1 MKFKQIVTATSLSLS
16 LTNAI
21 QLGPRTGSPRVVSVD
36 IQRRHLPA
44 NEVVTRDRRRMSKRQ
59 STVEATLDNQDSLY
73 FADLTLGTPPQQ
85 LRLHLDTGSSDL
97 WVNVPESSLCQA
109 SFQGGRTGC
118 EGGTYD
124 QGSSSTSQVVNNEF
138 NISYVDGSG
147 AIGNYVSDTLVF
159 GGVTLNDFQFGLGE
173 VSSSQQGVLG
183 IGYALNEVQV
193 NRAGLQPY
201 ANLPIALVNNQ
212 LIESAAYSVWLN
224 DLDASTGTILF
235 GGVNTAKYQGD
246 LATMPIIQ
254 TYGGYYQLVVALT
267 AITVGGNDL
276 SSSSLPAGVL
286 LDTGATLTY
295 LPDDIVTEI
304 YDDVQAVYVAE
315 EGAAYA
321 TCDQANRDS
330 TLDFDFSGQKISVP
344 YNELFI
350 DAGTNSQGGPLQFD
364 DGSTACLFGIA
375 PAQGATIVLGDTF
388 LRSAY
393 VVYDLANNEISM
405 ANTVFNATGNDVRQ
419 ITSGPGS
426 VPGATPVEN
435 PVTNV
440 QNQPGGA
447 ILGDGATGSSVTG
460 LSNPG
465 ENGADAASTRSSLGV
480 GTLVALGALVFA
492 VL

>member
-1 MKFKQIVTATSLSLS
+1 M
-16 LTNAI
+16 
-21 QLGPRTGSPRVVSVD
+21 
-36 IQRRHLPA
+36 PA
-44 NEVVTRDRRRMSKRQ
+44 NEIITRDRRLLSKRL
-59 STVEATLDNQDSLY
+59 STVEETLDNQDSLY
-73 FADLTLGTPPQQ
+73 FADLTLGSPPQS

-97 WVNVPESSLCQA
+97 WVNVPDSSLCQG
-109 SFQGGRTGC
+109 SFQAGTSGC

-124 QGSSSTSQVVNNEF
+124 QGSSSTSRVVNNEF

-147 AIGNYVSDTLVF
+147 AVGNYVSDTLVF
-159 GGVTLNDFQFGLGE
+159 GGVTLDNFQFGLGE

-201 ANLPIALVNNQ
+201 ANLPVALVNGQ
-212 LIESAAYSVWLN
+212 HIESAAYSVWLN

-235 GGVNTAKYQGD
+235 GGVNTARYQGD

-267 AITVGGNDL
+267 GVTVGGKNL
-276 SSSSLPAGVL
+276 NSGSLPAGVL

-295 LPDDIVTEI
+295 LPDDIVTGI
-304 YDDVQAVYVAE
+304 YNDVQAVFVGTQ
-315 EGAAYA
+315 GAAYA

-344 YNELFI
+344 YNELFL
-350 DAGTNSQGGPLQFD
+350 DAGTDNQGRPLQFE

-375 PAQGATIVLGDTF
+375 PAQGGTIVLGDTF

-393 VVYDLANNEISM
+393 VVYDLGNNEISM

-419 ITSGPGS
+419 ITSGSGS

-447 ILGDGATGSSVTG
+447 ILGGGATGGSVTG
-460 LSNPG
+460 LSNP
-465 ENGADAASTRSSLGV
+465 ENGADAGSQRSSLRV
-480 GTLVALGALVFA
+480 GILVVLGALAFA